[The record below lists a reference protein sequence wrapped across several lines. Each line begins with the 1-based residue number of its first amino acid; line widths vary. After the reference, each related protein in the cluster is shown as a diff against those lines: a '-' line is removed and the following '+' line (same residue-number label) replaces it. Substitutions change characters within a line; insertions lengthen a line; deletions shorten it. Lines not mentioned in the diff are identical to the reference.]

1 MIMRRHVS
9 QATFAAM
16 LGVILILLTVQML
29 FVFLGQLGDLNA
41 HYRIGSALYFV
52 FLQIPENLY
61 AILPIG
67 ALIGAVVGLGSLAT
81 NSELIVMRAAG
92 VSVWR
97 IVAWVLRPALIFG
110 LLAVALS
117 QWLIPP
123 ANLAST
129 AVRNGVKQDT
139 AVRGYWHKEGQ
150 EFSFISYAN
159 DSGEL
164 GPTKAFQFDDHQ
176 VMVNSWESPSGSYQ
190 GSASQGNASQSAW
203 ILQTVTSAQIL
214 PSGQSKPVHTVN
226 QVWNVNLKPKLLA
239 AATTEPDEL
248 SPSQLFKYVRSVS
261 LDNAGTTNDYKLAFW
276 QKVLAPLGLLSLV
289 VLACSFVFG
298 SLRNRSMGYRVVIA
312 LMVGLGFRYLQD
324 FVGYVSLVAGGVIF
338 LYVLLP
344 IVGAFLLGAYSL
356 RRAR

>member
-81 NSELIVMRAAG
+81 NSELIVMRASG

-110 LLAVALS
+110 LIAFALS

-123 ANLAST
+123 ANLASNS
-129 AVRNGVKQDT
+129 VRSGIKQDT
-139 AVRGYWHKEGQ
+139 AVHGYWHKEGQ

-159 DSGEL
+159 DDGEL
-164 GPTKAFQFDDHQ
+164 GPTKAFQFDDKQ
-176 VMVNSWESPSGSYQ
+176 VMINSWASPSGLYQ
-190 GSASQGNASQSAW
+190 GDAGQNTW
-203 ILQTVTSAQIL
+203 MLQAVTNAQIL
-214 PSGQSKPVHTVN
+214 PNGQSKPVYTVN
-226 QVWNVNLKPKLLA
+226 QAWNVNLKPKLLA
-239 AATTEPDEL
+239 AATTAPDEL

-261 LDNAGTTNDYKLAFW
+261 IDNAGITNDYKLAFW

-324 FVGYVSLVAGGVIF
+324 FVGYVSLVAGGIIL

-344 IVGAFLLGAYSL
+344 IVGAFLLGAVSL

>member
-9 QATFAAM
+9 QAAFTAM

-29 FVFLGQLGDLNA
+29 FVFLGQLGGLNE

-52 FLQIPENLY
+52 LLQIPTNLY
-61 AILPIG
+61 TILPIG
-67 ALIGAVVGLGSLAT
+67 ALIGAVVGLGGLAT
-81 NSELIVMRAAG
+81 NSELIVMRASG

-97 IVAWVLRPALIFG
+97 IVVWVLRPALIFG
-110 LLAVALS
+110 LVAFVLS

-123 ANLAST
+123 ANIASN
-129 AVRNGVKQDT
+129 AVRSGMKQD
-139 AVRGYWHKEGQ
+139 AGVRGYWHKEGS

-159 DSGEL
+159 DDGEL
-164 GPTKAFQFDDHQ
+164 GPVKAFQFDANQ
-176 VMVNSWESPSGSYQ
+176 VMVNSWESPSGLYQ
-190 GSASQGNASQSAW
+190 SNAGQNAW
-203 ILQTVTSAQIL
+203 MLLSVTNANIL
-214 PSGQSKPVHTVN
+214 PSGQSKAVHTVN
-226 QVWNVNLKPKLLA
+226 QMWNVNLKPKLLA

-261 LDNAGTTNDYKLAFW
+261 IDNAVVPNDYKLAFW

-312 LMVGLGFRYLQD
+312 LIVGLGFSYLQN
-324 FVGYVSLVAGGVIF
+324 FVGYVSLVAGGLIF

-344 IVGAFLLGAYSL
+344 IFGAFLLGAYSL
-356 RRAR
+356 HRAR

>member
-9 QATFAAM
+9 HATFTAM
-16 LGVILILLTVQML
+16 LGVILILLIVQML

-52 FLQIPENLY
+52 LLQIPTNLY

-67 ALIGAVVGLGSLAT
+67 ALIGAVIGLGSLAT
-81 NSELIVMRAAG
+81 NSELIVMRASG
-92 VSVWR
+92 VSLWR
-97 IVAWVLRPALIFG
+97 IVAWVLRPALVFG
-110 LLAVALS
+110 LMAFALS
-117 QWLIPP
+117 QWFIPP
-123 ANLAST
+123 ANIASN
-129 AVRNGVKQDT
+129 AVRSGIKQDSG
-139 AVRGYWHKEGQ
+139 VRGYWHKEGQ

-164 GPTKAFQFDDHQ
+164 GPVKAFQFDANQ
-176 VMVNSWESPSGSYQ
+176 VMVNSWVSPSGLYQ
-190 GSASQGNASQSAW
+190 SNTGNNAW
-203 ILQTVTSAQIL
+203 ILHNVTNANIL
-214 PSGQSKPVHTVN
+214 PSGQSHTVLTAN
-226 QVWNVNLKPKLLA
+226 QIWNVNLKPKLLA

-261 LDNAGTTNDYKLAFW
+261 IENAAVPNDYKLAFW

-298 SLRNRSMGYRVVIA
+298 SLRNRSMGYRIVIA
-312 LMVGLGFRYLQD
+312 LMAGLGLRYLQD
-324 FVGYVSLVAGGVIF
+324 FIGYVSLVAGGQIF
-338 LYVLLP
+338 WYVLLP
-344 IVGAFLLGAYSL
+344 IVAVFLLGLYAL

>member
-16 LGVILILLTVQML
+16 VGVILILLTVQML
-29 FVFLGQLGDLNA
+29 FVFLGQLSDLND

-52 FLQIPENLY
+52 FLQIPQNLY
-61 AILPIG
+61 SILPIG

-81 NSELIVMRAAG
+81 NSELVVMRAAG

-97 IVAWVLRPALIFG
+97 IVSWVLRPALIFG
-110 LLAVALS
+110 LLAFALS

-123 ANLAST
+123 ANIASN
-129 AVRNGVKQDT
+129 AVRSGMKQDSG
-139 AVRGYWHKEGQ
+139 VRGYWHKEGQ

-159 DSGEL
+159 DNGEL
-164 GPTKAFQFDDHQ
+164 GPTKAFQFDANQ
-176 VMVNSWESPSGSYQ
+176 VMVNSWESPSGVY
-190 GSASQGNASQSAW
+190 ASNAGKSSWMLLSMTNAN
-203 ILQTVTSAQIL
+203 IL
-214 PSGQSKPVHTVN
+214 PTGQSKPVHLVN
-226 QVWNVNLKPKLLA
+226 QIWNVNLKPKLLA

-261 LDNAGTTNDYKLAFW
+261 IENAAVPSEYKLAFW
-276 QKVLAPLGLLSLV
+276 QKTLAPLGLLSLV

-312 LMVGLGFRYLQD
+312 LMVGLGFRYVQD
-324 FVGYVSLVAGGVIF
+324 FIGYVSLVVGGLIF

-344 IVGAFLLGAYSL
+344 IVGAFLLGAFSL

>member
-52 FLQIPENLY
+52 LLQIPENLY

-67 ALIGAVVGLGSLAT
+67 ALIGAVVGLGALAT
-81 NSELIVMRAAG
+81 NSELIVMRASG

-97 IVAWVLRPALIFG
+97 IVVWVLRPALIFG
-110 LLAVALS
+110 LVAVALS

-123 ANLAST
+123 ANIAAN
-129 AVRNGVKQDT
+129 AVRSGVKQDT
-139 AVRGYWHKEGQ
+139 AVHGYWHKEGQ

-159 DSGEL
+159 DNGEL
-164 GPTKAFQFDDHQ
+164 GPTKAFQFDSNQ
-176 VMVNSWESPSGSYQ
+176 VMVNSWESPSGLYQ
-190 GSASQGNASQSAW
+190 GNPTQSAW
-203 ILQTVTSAQIL
+203 VLQNVMNAKIL
-214 PSGQSKPVHTVN
+214 PNGQSQPVHMVN

-261 LDNAGTTNDYKLAFW
+261 LDNAGVTNDYKLAFW

-312 LMVGLGFRYLQD
+312 LMVGLGFRYLHD

-344 IVGAFLLGAYSL
+344 IVGAFLLGVYSL

>member
-9 QATFAAM
+9 QASFAAM
-16 LGVILILLTVQML
+16 LGVILILLVVQML
-29 FVFLGQLGDLNA
+29 FVFLGQLGDLNS

-52 FLQIPENLY
+52 LLQIPENLY

-81 NSELIVMRAAG
+81 NSELIVMRASG

-97 IVAWVLRPALIFG
+97 IVAWVLRPALVFG
-110 LLAVALS
+110 LFAFALS

-123 ANLAST
+123 ANIASS
-129 AVRNGVKQDT
+129 AVRSGVKQDA
-139 AVRGYWHKEGQ
+139 AVHGYWHKEGQ

-159 DSGEL
+159 DNGEL
-164 GPTKAFQFDDHQ
+164 GPTKAFQFDNNQ
-176 VMVNSWESPSGSYQ
+176 VMVNSWESPSGLYQ
-190 GSASQGNASQSAW
+190 GDTGQNSW
-203 ILQTVTSAQIL
+203 MLRTVTNAQIL
-214 PSGQSKPVHTVN
+214 PNGQSKPVQTVN
-226 QVWNVNLKPKLLA
+226 HLWNVNLKPKLLA
-239 AATTEPDEL
+239 AATTSPDEL

-261 LDNAGTTNDYKLAFW
+261 LDNAGVTNDYKLAFW

-356 RRAR
+356 RRAS

>member
-9 QATFAAM
+9 HATFSAM

-52 FLQIPENLY
+52 LLQIPTNLY
-61 AILPIG
+61 AILPVG
-67 ALIGAVVGLGSLAT
+67 ALIGAVVGLGGLAT
-81 NSELIVMRAAG
+81 NSELIVMRASG
-92 VSVWR
+92 VSVGR
-97 IVAWVLRPALIFG
+97 IVVWVLRPALIFG
-110 LLAVALS
+110 LVAFALS

-123 ANLAST
+123 ANIASS
-129 AVRNGVKQDT
+129 AVRSGMKQD
-139 AVRGYWHKEGQ
+139 AGVRGYWHKEGA
-150 EFSFISYAN
+150 EYSFISYAN
-159 DSGEL
+159 DNGEL
-164 GPTKAFQFDDHQ
+164 GPVKAFQFDANQ
-176 VMVNSWESPSGSYQ
+176 VMVNTWQSPSGLYQ
-190 GSASQGNASQSAW
+190 SNAGQDAW
-203 ILQTVTSAQIL
+203 MLLSVTNANIL
-214 PSGQSKPVHTVN
+214 PSGQSKAVHTVN
-226 QVWNVNLKPKLLA
+226 QMWNVNLKPKLLA

-261 LDNAGTTNDYKLAFW
+261 IDNAVVPNDYKLAFW

-312 LMVGLGFRYLQD
+312 LIVGLGFSYLQN
-324 FVGYVSLVAGGVIF
+324 FVGYVSLVTGGLIF